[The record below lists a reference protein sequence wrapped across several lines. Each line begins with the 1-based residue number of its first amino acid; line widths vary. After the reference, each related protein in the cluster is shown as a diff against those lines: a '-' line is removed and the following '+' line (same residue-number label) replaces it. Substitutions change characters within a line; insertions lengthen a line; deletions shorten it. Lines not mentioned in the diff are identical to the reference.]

1 MVLLEEVV
9 YECVKNK
16 KTVFSSPSCQEI
28 EPFSILQEFQ
38 EEDSLFINKEIA
50 YCKLREE
57 GWFLSNSYII
67 HRIIKDGID
76 YGCDYALYSDSVDS
90 VHSLLLVTLSFNS
103 SYSIQFNNGF
113 ISRNA

>member
-1 MVLLEEVV
+1 MFLSHTHFDKSPYNLVLLEEVV

-67 HRIIKDGID
+67 HR
-76 YGCDYALYSDSVDS
+76 
-90 VHSLLLVTLSFNS
+90 
-103 SYSIQFNNGF
+103 
-113 ISRNA
+113 